1 MNRKRVRV
9 TITGRVQ
16 GVGFRPTVYRHAANL
31 GVSGFVK
38 NAPSGVIVEAEGDS
52 GSVSDFLEKLRNEPP
67 GRAVIERIEVKEITP
82 TGETGFQIVPSLGS
96 GDLTVGMPPDLA
108 TCDDCLSELF
118 DPGDRRNRHPFIN
131 CTNCGPR
138 FTIIHRL
145 PYDRDRTS
153 MASFKMCSKCA
164 SEYSDPADRR
174 FDAQPNACKACG
186 PKLCIIDSKGRPM
199 EGDPIRIAAGF
210 LRSGAIVAVKGLGGY
225 HLCCDALND
234 GPVRVLRERKR
245 RPFKAMAVMFKSAGE
260 IEKYCRLSE
269 REREELVGPARPI
282 VVAPRRNP
290 CGLSTLISP
299 DTTDAGVFLPYTP
312 LHHLLLNEISPLI
325 MTSGNLAD
333 EPIAKDESELNR
345 ILGRVAD
352 YALVHNRP
360 IVRRCDDSV
369 VKMVDGRRLFLRR
382 SRGHVPDSIE
392 LPFDGPSV
400 LGCGAELKNTF
411 CVTRGQSAFV
421 SQHIGDLT
429 DYKSYKFFL
438 ESTEDLFRLLEVSPE
453 IAAHDMHPGYLS
465 TRYARESGIKNLE
478 AVQHHHAH
486 IAACM
491 VEHNL
496 CEQVIGVALD
506 GMGMG
511 DDGTVWGGEF
521 LVADLTA
528 YRRVSHFKQY
538 RMPGGDQ
545 ATLNPERMAFSCLLS
560 ELDGDEAVA
569 ARVLAGIDR
578 EMRGVLRRMIE
589 KGLHSPLTS
598 SAGRLF
604 DAVSA
609 MLGLCRRIS
618 YEGQAAIRLQTA
630 AADDVDSTY
639 PFSLDNGVLSFG
651 PMIRE
656 IVLDIEKGVDKGR
669 ISAMFHNTVALG
681 VCATCE
687 EIRSQEG
694 ISRIV
699 LSGGVFQNELLLK
712 LVTERLCKRGFEVY
726 SHFLLPPNDACL
738 ALGQAAVALARRA
751 TNSKH

>member
-1 MNRKRVRV
+1 MDRKRVSV
-9 TITGRVQ
+9 TISGRVQ

-82 TGETGFQIVPSLGS
+82 TGENGFQIVPSLGS

-145 PYDRDRTS
+145 PYDRDKTS

-164 SEYSDPADRR
+164 SEYSDPTDRR
-174 FDAQPNACKACG
+174 FDAQPNACTACG
-186 PKLCIIDSKGRPM
+186 PKLCIIDSNGRPM
-199 EGDPIRIAAGF
+199 EGDSIRIAAGF

-234 GPVRVLRERKR
+234 GPVRMLRERKR

-260 IEKYCRLSE
+260 IEKCCRLGE
-269 REREELVGPARPI
+269 PEREELSSPARPI
-282 VVAPRRNP
+282 VVVPRRNP

-312 LHHLLLNEISPLI
+312 LHHLLLNEISPLV

-369 VKMVDGRRLFLRR
+369 VKIVDGRRLFLRR

-411 CVTRGQSAFV
+411 CVTRGRSAFV

-429 DYKSYKFFL
+429 DYKSYEFFL
-438 ESTEDLFRLLEVSPE
+438 ESTEDLFRLLEVRPE

-465 TRYARESGIKNLE
+465 TRYARESGLKKLE

-521 LVADLTA
+521 LVADLTG
-528 YRRVSHFKQY
+528 YRRAFHFKQY

-560 ELDGDEAVA
+560 ELDGDEAVT
-569 ARVLAGIDR
+569 ARVLPGIDG

-589 KGLHSPLTS
+589 KGLHSPMTS

-618 YEGQAAIRLQTA
+618 YEGQAAIRLQTV
-630 AADDVDSTY
+630 AADSVDSAY

-681 VCATCE
+681 VGAVCE

-694 ISRIV
+694 IKRIV

-712 LVTERLCKRGFEVY
+712 LVAEKLRERGFDVY

-738 ALGQAAVALARRA
+738 ALGQAAVAMARR
-751 TNSKH
+751 NG